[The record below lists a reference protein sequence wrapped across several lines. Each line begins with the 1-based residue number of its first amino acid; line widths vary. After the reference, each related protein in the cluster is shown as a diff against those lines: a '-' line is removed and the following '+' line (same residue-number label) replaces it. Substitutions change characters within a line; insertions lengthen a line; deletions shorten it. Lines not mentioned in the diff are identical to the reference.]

1 MSSEKSDT
9 RRKILEAC
17 LALLEEGAGS
27 GIRMSDIAKR
37 AGVSRQALYLHF
49 QSRGELIIAATLL
62 QDEREGAQERLT
74 ASREATSGRARL
86 SAFVQAWCGYI
97 PVIYPVA
104 RTILYLAETDSEV
117 ASAWMQRM
125 EDMREGCEAAI
136 VALSRDGDLPGP
148 FDVACAT
155 DLLWALL
162 SVRQWEL
169 LCQQRGW
176 SQESYAREME
186 AAALRLFCNEETSRP

>member
-17 LALLEEGAGS
+17 LALLAEGAGS

-49 QSRGELIIAATLL
+49 QSRGDLIIAATLL
-62 QDEREGAQERLT
+62 QDEQEGAQERLT
-74 ASREATSGRARL
+74 ASRAAQTGRERL
-86 SAFVQAWCGYI
+86 SAFVEAWCSCI
-97 PVIYPVA
+97 PIIYPVA
-104 RTILYLAETDSEV
+104 RTILYLAETDREV
-117 ASAWMQRM
+117 ASAWSQRM

-136 VALSRDGDLPGP
+136 AALLRDGDLPE
-148 FDVACAT
+148 FYDQTSAT
-155 DLLWALL
+155 DLLWSML
-162 SVRQWEL
+162 SIRQWEL

-176 SQESYAREME
+176 TQDHYETAIR
-186 AAALRLFCNEETSRP
+186 AAALRLFCNRN

>member
-17 LALLEEGAGS
+17 LVLLAEGAGS

-62 QDEREGAQERLT
+62 QDEQEGAQERLT
-74 ASREATSGRARL
+74 ASRTARTGRERL
-86 SAFVQAWCGYI
+86 SAFVQAWCAYI
-97 PVIYPVA
+97 PIIYPVA
-104 RTILYLAETDSEV
+104 RTILYLAETDQEVSE
-117 ASAWMQRM
+117 AWRQRM

-136 VALSRDGDLPGP
+136 AALSKDADLP
-148 FDVACAT
+148 DHYDETSAT
-155 DLLWALL
+155 DLLWSML
-162 SVRQWEL
+162 SIRQWEL
-169 LCQQRGW
+169 LCLQRGW
-176 SQESYAREME
+176 TQERYTQQIE
-186 AAALRLFCNEETSRP
+186 AAAMRLFCKA